1 MLTLKWYERFDLW
14 LCRHWLA
21 LFNTFVGVFV
31 VTALPCAAVYGAG
44 LAGVADR
51 IYFLYVLFG
60 HQLPQ
65 RSIFL
70 FGPKLMYSLPEIAAF
85 TQSLDPLV
93 LKQFIGNTQLGWK
106 VAYSDR
112 LMAWYGNFWI
122 ASLVYAVIRRRV
134 KPLPF
139 WGLLLFA
146 LPMFVDGL
154 THTLSDVLGGQ
165 QFGMG
170 FRDTNAWLAQLTN
183 YALPAAFIAGD
194 ALGSFNSL
202 MRWMSGMLVWGR
214 TGVVLIAVCRRHVC
228 LSAVCWSG
236 NPAPDTQKTLTTLK
250 S

>member
-1 MLTLKWYERFDLW
+1 VLTLKWYERFDLW
-14 LCRHWLA
+14 LCGHWLA
-21 LFNTFVGVFV
+21 VFNISVGVFV
-31 VTALPCAAVYGAG
+31 VTPYLAPLFMGLG

-70 FGPKLMYSLPEIAAF
+70 WPKLMYSLPEMAAF

-93 LKQFIGNTQLGWK
+93 LKQFVGNTELGWK

-112 LMAWYGNFWI
+112 LMAWYGSFWI

-154 THTLSDVLGGQ
+154 THTISDVLVGQ
-165 QFGMG
+165 QFGAG

-183 YALPAAFIAGD
+183 GALPGWFVVGD
-194 ALGSFNSL
+194 ALGSFNSF
-202 MRWMSGMLVWGR
+202 MRWISGALF
-214 TGVVLIAVCRRHVC
+214 GVGLAWFLLTYAEGTFAYRRYE
-228 LSAVCWSG
+228 L
-236 NPAPDTQKTLTTLK
+236 DMKRKT
-250 S
+250 